1 MARETN
7 CERQRNLLTLLA
19 VCCRQALAFR
29 NLSSLEHSIRCA
41 RKSYAAALRNAA
53 HLSFTVYDVQEFE
66 RRTIAIESALVKL
79 DRQYQ
84 LLKQVPRRRKPL

>member
-7 CERQRNLLTLLA
+7 CERQRNLLTLLV
-19 VCCRQALAFR
+19 VCCRHALQFR
-29 NLSSLEHSIRCA
+29 NPSSLEHSIRCA

-79 DRQYQ
+79 ERQHE
-84 LLKQVPRRRKPL
+84 LLKRLPRRRKPL

>member
-29 NLSSLEHSIRCA
+29 SLSSLEHSIRCA

-53 HLSFTVYDVQEFE
+53 HLSFSVSDVRDFESRTVAVEKAISRME
-66 RRTIAIESALVKL
+66 RQLE
-79 DRQYQ
+79 
-84 LLKQVPRRRKPL
+84 LLKRLPHPKPA

>member
-19 VCCRQALAFR
+19 VCCRHALQFR
-29 NLSSLEHSIRCA
+29 DLNSLEHSIRCA

-53 HLSFTVYDVQEFE
+53 HLSFSVYDVQEFE
-66 RRTIAIESALVKL
+66 RRTIAVESALVKL
-79 DRQYQ
+79 ERQYQ
-84 LLKQVPRRRKPL
+84 LLKRLPRRATPA